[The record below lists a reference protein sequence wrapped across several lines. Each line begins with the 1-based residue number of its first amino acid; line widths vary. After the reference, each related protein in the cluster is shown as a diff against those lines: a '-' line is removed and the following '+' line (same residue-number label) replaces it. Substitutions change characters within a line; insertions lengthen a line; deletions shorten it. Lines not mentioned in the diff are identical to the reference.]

1 MSPAPEPKSATEALK
16 ECDAALVKLDKT
28 CCDPG
33 RSPQMA
39 ALAATLASARSFV
52 ELSAADPTLASRA
65 IAELE
70 DAGAQVGRLQV
81 GCCAPNRM
89 PLYVT
94 ILGGLTESQ
103 LRLNASLGLGH

>member
-1 MSPAPEPKSATEALK
+1 VNPPPKPKSATKALD
-16 ECDAALVKLDKT
+16 ECDVALIKLDKT

-39 ALAATLASARSFV
+39 TLAGTLTRARSLL
-52 ELSAADPTLASRA
+52 EQTAADPTSASRA

-89 PLYVT
+89 PLYIT
-94 ILGGLTESQ
+94 ILGGLTEAQ
-103 LRLNASLGLGH
+103 LRLNASLDLGH

>member
-1 MSPAPEPKSATEALK
+1 MSPTPKPKSVTAALD

-39 ALAATLASARSFV
+39 ALAATLTSARSLI
-52 ELSAADPTLASRA
+52 EGTAADPTLVGRA
-65 IAELE
+65 VAELE
-70 DAGAQVGRLQV
+70 EAGAQVGRLQV
-81 GCCAPNRM
+81 GCCAPSRM